1 MDILI
6 KVNLV
11 VSFYVNIIISFFYW
25 EEYNSVLGRWIFI
38 RLY

>member
-25 EEYNSVLGRWIFI
+25 INVLGRWIFI